1 MFQNKRINR
10 HTVSARPPTH
20 CPYQIYMII
29 KLSQISLLWMKCS
42 GDLQAEVPATS
53 TKETIKTIKLTVKN
67 AWHSWFVNG
76 ELTFLLVLQVGGY
89 TEVYERDLT
98 FATIRGAGLHVSSDQ
113 PARALCLIKHFLDG
127 TPLPNTISNN
137 QFLFSILA
145 FHKPA

>member
-76 ELTFLLVLQVGGY
+76 EVPLL
-89 TEVYERDLT
+89 
-98 FATIRGAGLHVSSDQ
+98 F
-113 PARALCLIKHFLDG
+113 F
-127 TPLPNTISNN
+127 
-137 QFLFSILA
+137 FF
-145 FHKPA
+145 FF